1 MGKSS
6 VEQHQFY
13 CINCGQAGIP
23 LMRRK
28 NRQRERFHRKVLY
41 CYHCQ
46 QDVNHIECKNEADIY
61 IFTENFRNGVYKH
74 EAEESMAFMRNT
86 KLREVN
92 LVR

>member
-1 MGKSS
+1 MSKSS

-41 CYHCQ
+41 CYHCH
-46 QDVNHIECKNEADIY
+46 QDVNHIECKNDEDIR
-61 IFTENFRNGVYKH
+61 IFKENFRKGVYKN
-74 EAEESMAFMRNT
+74 EAEES
-86 KLREVN
+86 L
-92 LVR
+92 LHVRSSRIG

>member
-28 NRQRERFHRKVLY
+28 SRQRERFHRKVLY

-61 IFTENFRNGVYKH
+61 VFQENFRKGVYK
-74 EAEESMAFMRNT
+74 
-86 KLREVN
+86 LG
-92 LVR
+92 